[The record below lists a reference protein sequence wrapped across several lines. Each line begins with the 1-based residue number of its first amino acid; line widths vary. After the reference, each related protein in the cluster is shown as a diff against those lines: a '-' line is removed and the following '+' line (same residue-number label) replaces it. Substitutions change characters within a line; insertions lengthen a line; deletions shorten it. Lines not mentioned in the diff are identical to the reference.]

1 MMVRVVSIQVSI
13 RPSAL
18 TRLMQQYTRDIRP
31 PLNAILASAEGGS
44 APLFLVS
51 SSDHRDTETVDRRGH
66 YDIWY
71 RGPTVDIRLVHPQIV
86 TSERYC
92 HFPAVPIP
100 FSPLG
105 RQESKQIFCQRPTT
119 NNAPQTC
126 QVVQKAQEIRS
137 SLDNNDSS
145 YSIVIAAKTKQPLH
159 YFLGS
164 EIYEY
169 RMH

>member
-1 MMVRVVSIQVSI
+1 
-13 RPSAL
+13 
-18 TRLMQQYTRDIRP
+18 MQQYTRDIRP

-66 YDIWY
+66 YDMVSWTD
-71 RGPTVDIRLVHPQIV
+71 RGHPSRPPTNSHLRKVL
-86 TSERYC
+86 
-92 HFPAVPIP
+92 P
-100 FSPLG
+100 FSSRTYTFLPSRASRVKTDFL
-105 RQESKQIFCQRPTT
+105 STP

>member
-1 MMVRVVSIQVSI
+1 MQSLLLLKVEVRHCFLFLLPITETQRPWTGVV
-13 RPSAL
+13 
-18 TRLMQQYTRDIRP
+18 DIMISWTDRGHSYASRP
-31 PLNAILASAEGGS
+31 PTNSHLRKVL
-44 APLFLVS
+44 
-51 SSDHRDTETVDRRGH
+51 
-66 YDIWY
+66 
-71 RGPTVDIRLVHPQIV
+71 
-86 TSERYC
+86 
-92 HFPAVPIP
+92 P
-100 FSPLG
+100 FSSRTYTFLPSRASRVKTDFL
-105 RQESKQIFCQRPTT
+105 STP